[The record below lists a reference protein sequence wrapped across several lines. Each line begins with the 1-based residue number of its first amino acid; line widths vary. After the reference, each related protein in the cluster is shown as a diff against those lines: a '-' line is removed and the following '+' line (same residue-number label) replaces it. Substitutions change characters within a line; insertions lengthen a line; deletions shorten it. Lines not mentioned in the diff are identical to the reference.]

1 MGGFDGGGDRG
12 GGGRLGVKGRGGRVM
27 CKIERGGDA
36 CFILINRQY
45 ECVRTDLLEEKS
57 IGNRLDT

>member
-1 MGGFDGGGDRG
+1 
-12 GGGRLGVKGRGGRVM
+12 VKGRGGRVM

-45 ECVRTDLLEEKS
+45 ECVRTDLLK
-57 IGNRLDT
+57 NKK